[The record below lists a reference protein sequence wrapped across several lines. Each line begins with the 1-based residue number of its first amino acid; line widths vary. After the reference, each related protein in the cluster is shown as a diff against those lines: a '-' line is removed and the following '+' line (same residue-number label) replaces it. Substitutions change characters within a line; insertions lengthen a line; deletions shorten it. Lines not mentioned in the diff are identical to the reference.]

1 MDILD
6 QVDKHLQIT
15 PSEYRSI
22 TDDFTPPA
30 IDEYKIDLTSDI
42 SGSILMAD
50 RAGFHYAAGTMQQ
63 EEFSDRLIVLSAQK
77 LPASFDEWT
86 SGFLES
92 TWFSR
97 EPLRQEIFEAQTH
110 SEIMQIL
117 MINGLEQCVSA
128 YHSYLV
134 EREEDLDEDENP
146 NIIFQSLQ
154 SWAWFLLDY
163 TRLTHLPKA
172 EISADFDGCL
182 EMEWRLSSDE
192 IQFDSRNEFY
202 GNGRGIAVLTFYPAS
217 LNHLSILSGAYTGG
231 KQRITLD
238 CFLPHEMTIQIL
250 DLFTERLLYPDENQ
264 G

>member
-6 QVDKHLQIT
+6 QVEKLLGNTPPESRPEPEHLPTPDVDQYEVDPLSYT
-15 PSEYRSI
+15 PSFILKAYRAE
-22 TDDFTPPA
+22 P
-30 IDEYKIDLTSDI
+30 L
-42 SGSILMAD
+42 
-50 RAGFHYAAGTMQQ
+50 YAADSRQHK
-63 EEFSDRLIVLSAQK
+63 EFSDEFTALHAPKFR
-77 LPASFDEWT
+77 ASSDEWT
-86 SGFLES
+86 SEFLES
-92 TWFSR
+92 TWLNR

-110 SEIMQIL
+110 SEVIQIL
-117 MINGLEQCVSA
+117 MENDLEQYVSA

-163 TRLTHLPKA
+163 KRLTHLPKA

-182 EMEWRLSSDE
+182 ELEWRLSSDE
-192 IQFDSRNEFY
+192 IQFDSNNEFY

-238 CFLPHEMTIQIL
+238 CFIPHKMTIQIF
-250 DLFTERLLYPDENQ
+250 DLFTERLLYPDED
-264 G
+264 